1 MTRTGFGVQWKT
13 SFITVFYPKD
23 RAADRV
29 GRAAGTAL
37 FVRNERC
44 GASGRALG
52 GASHLTASLVPPG
65 PTEVSGDVEQAWESR
80 PGNARGRSSCPWKTQ
95 RGLSNR
101 RPNRGEGSRG
111 SPTQTCIKNKKRGPE
126 CEWRPRHGNNQDR
139 LLRGQQVVAQMGVA
153 PRNQPES
160 VPGGGGHL
168 RSRRPA
174 RAGNPQ
180 TRERIATRRS
190 LGRKLQI
197 GDTGSLSRMNGDDFK
212 HGSVSRV
219 RDPPCA
225 MKGR

>member
-1 MTRTGFGVQWKT
+1 MG
-13 SFITVFYPKD
+13 
-23 RAADRV
+23 
-29 GRAAGTAL
+29 
-37 FVRNERC
+37 
-44 GASGRALG
+44 
-52 GASHLTASLVPPG
+52 VPPWQCARKVVVPLEDTAG
-65 PTEVSGDVEQAWESR
+65 SVEPQTE
-80 PGNARGRSSCPWKTQ
+80 PGRGG
-95 RGLSNR
+95 RGGHQLKRASK
-101 RPNRGEGSRG
+101 
-111 SPTQTCIKNKKRGPE
+111 IKKKKGLE

-139 LLRGQQVVAQMGVA
+139 LSRGQQGVAQVGVA

-197 GDTGSLSRMNGDDFK
+197 GDTGSLSRMNGDDLK

>member
-1 MTRTGFGVQWKT
+1 MTWNRRGSPALAMHEEGRRAPGRHRGVCRTADRTG
-13 SFITVFYPKD
+13 
-23 RAADRV
+23 
-29 GRAAGTAL
+29 
-37 FVRNERC
+37 
-44 GASGRALG
+44 
-52 GASHLTASLVPPG
+52 
-65 PTEVSGDVEQAWESR
+65 
-80 PGNARGRSSCPWKTQ
+80 ARGA
-95 RGLSNR
+95 
-101 RPNRGEGSRG
+101 RG
-111 SPTQTCIKNKKRGPE
+111 SPTQTCLKNKKKGLG

-139 LLRGQQVVAQMGVA
+139 LSRGQQVVAQMGVA